1 MLKNRMRLFSR
12 LCLMVSITICGCSSD
27 SSSSDIDP
35 EEDPTV
41 GTTEEKPYEITSA
54 EDLIQLASDVN
65 SCKSYAGVYFKMTT
79 DIVLNEG
86 NAAEWG
92 TTPPTN
98 IWVPIGKKNDITACP
113 FSGTFDGDGHTISG
127 LYFNDTNAYAGLF
140 GVVYSGRVKNMGL
153 INSYI
158 NARYA
163 VGSIV
168 GYNFESVVEKVYN
181 EASVSAT
188 SQYVG
193 GLVGVNVNGSIIQ
206 ESYNSGNVNGS
217 FTAGGIA
224 GSNNAS
230 EIKNVFNKGNV
241 SASKINVG
249 GIAGENVQGASITN
263 CYLIA
268 TIVNGDSTRNA
279 GTIVGTKA
287 SSATVVNCYYDN
299 FISTLAD
306 TLAEGKSTS
315 EMKVS
320 GFVQTLNNGTD
331 VWKWVS
337 KKNGGYPSFSWM
349 E

>member
-1 MLKNRMRLFSR
+1 MHKNGIGLFSSF
-12 LCLMVSITICGCSSD
+12 CLIVSITICGCSSD
-27 SSSSDIDP
+27 SSSSNTDP
-35 EEDPTV
+35 KENPTV
-41 GTTEEKPYEITSA
+41 GTTEENPYEISSA

-65 SCKSYAGVYFKMTT
+65 SCKSYAGVYFKMTA

-86 NAAEWG
+86 NASEWG

-98 IWVPIGKKNDITACP
+98 IWVPIGKKVDITACP

-140 GVVYSGRVKNMGL
+140 GVVYGGTIKNMGL

-168 GYNFESVVEKVYN
+168 GYNFESIVENVYS
-181 EASVSAT
+181 EGSVSAT

-193 GLVGVNVNGSIIQ
+193 GLVGVNIHGSIIQ
-206 ESYNSGNVNGS
+206 ESYNSGTVNGS

-224 GSNNAS
+224 GSNNGS

-249 GIAGENVQGASITN
+249 GIVGENTQGATITN
-263 CYLIA
+263 CYFIA
-268 TIVNGDSTRNA
+268 TIVNGDSTENA
-279 GTIVGTKA
+279 GNIVGTNA
-287 SSATVVNCYYDN
+287 STATVANCYYDN

-306 TLAEGKSTS
+306 SLAEGKSTS

-337 KKNGGYPSFSWM
+337 TKNGGYPSFNWM

>member
-1 MLKNRMRLFSR
+1 L
-12 LCLMVSITICGCSSD
+12 
-27 SSSSDIDP
+27 SSSNTNP
-35 EEDPTV
+35 KEEPTV
-41 GTTEEKPYEITSA
+41 GTTEENPYEISSV
-54 EDLIQLASDVN
+54 EELIQLASEVN
-65 SCKSYAGVYFKMTT
+65 KCNSYAGVHFKMTA

-86 NAAEWG
+86 NASEWG

-98 IWVPIGKKNDITACP
+98 IWVPIGKKVDITACP
-113 FSGTFDGDGHTISG
+113 FSGIFDGDGHTISG

-140 GVVYSGRVKNMGL
+140 GVVYGGTIKNMGL

-158 NARYA
+158 KTRYA

-168 GYNFESVVEKVYN
+168 GYNFESIVENVYS

-193 GLVGVNVNGSIIQ
+193 GLVGVNINGSVIQ
-206 ESYNSGNVNGS
+206 ESYNSGSVNGS

-224 GSNNAS
+224 GSNNGS

-249 GIAGENVQGASITN
+249 GIAGENVQGASISN

-268 TIVNGDSTRNA
+268 SIVNADSTKNA
-279 GTIVGTKA
+279 GNIVGTQA
-287 SSATVVNCYYDN
+287 ANATVVNCYYDN

-320 GFVQTLNNGTD
+320 GFVQALNNGTD
-331 VWKWVS
+331 VWNWVS
-337 KKNGGYPSFSWM
+337 TKNSGYPSFSWM
-349 E
+349 K